1 MKYELTTIK
10 DIFDKVPVDRI
21 EACLDELAKII
32 IQSKHLN
39 NSMCEAVNLI
49 NGNKPDNAITWP
61 DMITWIDDGKGEL
74 IARVLTDDNDELLK
88 IKTKINP
95 K

>member
-49 NGNKPDNAITWP
+49 NGSKPDNAIRWP

-74 IARVLTDDNDELLK
+74 IARVLTENNDELLK